1 MKPAATTRFLP
12 ALLIALLCASCA
24 GVSLDEQAEA
34 LLVQADTKMS
44 AEDYSGATALYA
56 EFATGNPDHAQ
67 AARARATQK
76 ALDRMLSYQAE
87 MIRSQRGSETARREL
102 GERQAEA
109 DRLRGEVAKLRADLE
124 RLRNIDLQ
132 PLRPK

>member
-1 MKPAATTRFLP
+1 MKLR
-12 ALLIALLCASCA
+12 ALLLTALLCASCA
-24 GVSLDEQAEA
+24 GVSLEEQVEA
-34 LLVQADTKMS
+34 QLAQADAKMS
-44 AEDYSGATALYA
+44 AEDYTGATALYA
-56 EFATGNPDHAQ
+56 EFATANPDHAQ

-87 MIRSQRGSETARREL
+87 MVRGQKSGDSARKEL
-102 GERQAEA
+102 VERQAEA

-132 PLRPK
+132 PLRQK